1 MKGQWERYAVLN
13 LGLVI
18 PESFVRAKVESKK
31 KLRDVIFN
39 DAPIFTRSPPSTLIE
54 RLYHCI
60 ERGKVIASSSRSP
73 ERAR

>member
-39 DAPIFTRSPPSTLIE
+39 DAPIFT
-54 RLYHCI
+54 CI
-60 ERGKVIASSSRSP
+60 HP
-73 ERAR
+73 QH

>member
-39 DAPIFTRSPPSTLIE
+39 DALSTLNTIE